1 MSWNKLKRAPLNNR
15 GLKIAVLVSND
26 LTFDQRVRKTCEA
39 MVAAGHEPIL
49 VGREL
54 PESIPYDGPGSAV
67 RLPLL
72 FKSGPLF
79 YAELQLA
86 LLKWLGKA
94 EVDRIWANDLDTLL
108 PSIVVGRHRKIPVV
122 YDSHEFFTEAAGLT
136 GKPLRRKIW
145 LFIER
150 YCIPKLGKM
159 LTVNESIAREFR
171 HRYGVKVDILRN
183 MPVLKS
189 VPDVTPRTAFLE
201 FGIPTDLPILL
212 LQGAYMDR
220 DRGTSDA
227 VEALAVMT
235 DVRLVLV
242 GAGIEFDE
250 SVERINDPRWKGR
263 LHCIPRLPY
272 EKLRILTASADVGLS
287 LDKGLHTNYLLSL
300 PNKLFDFIH
309 VGLPIVASPMVEV
322 RRVVEENEVGVV
334 LKDVT
339 SEAIAKGVAEVLSKP
354 REFWFSK
361 CMAAREDLHWGAD
374 SHLIMEYLKG

>member
-1 MSWNKLKRAPLNNR
+1 M
-15 GLKIAVLVSND
+15 KIAVLVSND

-322 RRVVEENEVGVV
+322 RRVVEENGVGVV

-361 CMAAREDLHWGAD
+361 CMAARENLHWGAD

>member
-26 LTFDQRVRKTCEA
+26 LTFDQRVRKTCEV
-39 MVAAGHEPIL
+39 MIAAGHEPIL
-49 VGREL
+49 VGRAL
-54 PESIPYDGPGSAV
+54 PESDPYDGPGSAV
-67 RLPLL
+67 RFPLF

-79 YAELQLA
+79 YTELQIS

-94 EVDRIWANDLDTLL
+94 EIDRIWANDLDTLL

-145 LFIER
+145 LFIEK
-150 YCIPKLGKM
+150 YCISKLDKM
-159 LTVNESIAREFR
+159 LTVNESIAKEFR
-171 HRYGVKVDILRN
+171 QRYGVKVDILRN

-189 VPDVTPRTAFLE
+189 IPDVTTRTAFLE

-227 VEALAVMT
+227 VDALAVMT

-250 SVERINDPRWKGR
+250 SVERMNDPRWKDR
-263 LHCIPRLPY
+263 LHCIPRLNY
-272 EKLRILTASADVGLS
+272 DKLRILTASAESSNNSFKNFSYVCNAFAVLITDDALSSCADVLS
-287 LDKGLHTNYLLSL
+287 S
-300 PNKLFDFIH
+300 I
-309 VGLPIVASPMVEV
+309 A
-322 RRVVEENEVGVV
+322 VVVSSIE
-334 LKDVT
+334 LVT
-339 SEAIAKGVAEVLSKP
+339 SFCISSIKP
-354 REFWFSK
+354 RLTKTFLNHPHKFLNFSTTQSTILNPVNFSIT
-361 CMAAREDLHWGAD
+361 M
-374 SHLIMEYLKG
+374 SSI

>member
-26 LTFDQRVRKTCEA
+26 LTFDQRVRKTCEV
-39 MVAAGHEPIL
+39 MIAAGHEPIL
-49 VGREL
+49 VGRAL
-54 PESIPYDGPGSAV
+54 PESDPYDGPGSAV
-67 RLPLL
+67 RFPLF

-79 YAELQLA
+79 YTELQIS

-94 EVDRIWANDLDTLL
+94 EIDRIWANDLDTLL
-108 PSIVVGRHRKIPVV
+108 PSVVVGRHRKIPVV

-136 GKPLRRKIW
+136 GKPLRRNIW
-145 LFIER
+145 LFIEK
-150 YCIPKLGKM
+150 YCISKLDKM
-159 LTVNESIAREFR
+159 LTVNESIAKEFR
-171 HRYGVKVDILRN
+171 QRYGVKVDILRN

-189 VPDVTPRTAFLE
+189 IPDVTTRTAFLE

-227 VEALAVMT
+227 VDALAVMT

-250 SVERINDPRWKGR
+250 SVERMNDPRWKDR
-263 LHCIPRLPY
+263 LHCIPRLNY
-272 EKLRILTASADVGLS
+272 DKLRILTASADVGLS
-287 LDKGLHTNYLLSL
+287 LDKGLHANYLLSL

-322 RRVVEENEVGVV
+322 RQIVEENGVGVV

-339 SEAIAKGVAEVLSKP
+339 SEAISDGVAQILSKP

-361 CMAAREDLHWGAD
+361 CMIARENLHWDVD
-374 SHLIMEYLKG
+374 SHLITEYLEG

>member
-1 MSWNKLKRAPLNNR
+1 VSWNKLKRAPLNNR

-26 LTFDQRVRKTCEA
+26 LTFDQRVRKTCEV
-39 MVAAGHEPIL
+39 MIAAGHEPIL

-54 PESIPYDGPGSAV
+54 PESEPYDGPGRAV
-67 RLPLL
+67 RFPLF
-72 FKSGPLF
+72 FKSGPFF
-79 YAELQLA
+79 YVELQLA

-136 GKPLRRKIW
+136 GKPFRRRIW
-145 LFIER
+145 LFVER

-159 LTVNESIAREFR
+159 LTVNESIAKEFR
-171 HRYGVKVDILRN
+171 QRYGVKVDVLRN
-183 MPVLKS
+183 MPVLKPIPEVS
-189 VPDVTPRTAFLE
+189 PRTAFLE

-227 VEALAVMT
+227 VDALAVMT

-250 SVERINDPRWKGR
+250 SVERINDPRWKDR
-263 LHCIPRLPY
+263 LHCIPRLNY
-272 EKLRILTASADVGLS
+272 DKLRILTASADVGLS

-322 RRVVEENEVGVV
+322 RRIVEENGVGVV

-339 SEAIAKGVAEVLSKP
+339 SEAIAKGVSEVLSKP

-361 CMAAREDLHWGAD
+361 CMIARENLNWDVD
-374 SHLIMEYLKG
+374 SHLISEYLEG

>member
-1 MSWNKLKRAPLNNR
+1 MSWNKLKRAPLNNL

-39 MVAAGHEPIL
+39 MIAAGHEPIL

-136 GKPLRRKIW
+136 GKPLRRKVWI
-145 LFIER
+145 FIER

-159 LTVNESIAREFR
+159 LTVNESIAVEFR

-212 LQGAYMDR
+212 LQGAFMDR

-227 VEALAVMT
+227 VDALAVMT

-250 SVERINDPRWKGR
+250 SSERINDSRWKGR

-322 RRVVEENEVGVV
+322 RRVVEENGVGVV

-361 CMAAREDLHWGAD
+361 CMAARENLHWGAD